1 MNLEELQK
9 RLKNYNLSP
18 NKVRGQNFLISDTIL
33 DNIIDTTALLCF
45 SVLKTKF
52 IRFLI

>member
-9 RLKNYNLSP
+9 RLKKYNLSP

-33 DNIIDTTALLCF
+33 DNIID
-45 SVLKTKF
+45 
-52 IRFLI
+52 IN